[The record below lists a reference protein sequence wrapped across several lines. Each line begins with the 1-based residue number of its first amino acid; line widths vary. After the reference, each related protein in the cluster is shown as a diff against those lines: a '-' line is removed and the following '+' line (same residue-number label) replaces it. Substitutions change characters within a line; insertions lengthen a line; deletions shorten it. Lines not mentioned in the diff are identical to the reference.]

1 VLIIGGGNTAIDAAR
16 SAIRDGAEV
25 SVVYRRSE
33 PEMPAIADE
42 VEKAKK
48 EGVDFRF
55 GLAPTHILRDANSV
69 RGITCQ
75 PTEPGE
81 TDDQGRRQPVSSDAP
96 AVELPCDMVIVAVAQ
111 SPDWHGMETLT
122 TTRDRLKTQEDG
134 RVGDRLWAGGDDR
147 GPGIASAAIAQGR
160 IAAEA
165 AHAELR
171 GLPRATSE
179 ARKIIDRG
187 SVKTDYFPEQAR
199 GLLPRRPE
207 DEWLT
212 HPEAEIDST
221 LEAGQAFEEATRCMS
236 CGLCMD
242 CQLCFMYCNAH
253 GFARIEK
260 TSPGQYFALALDACE
275 GCGKCIE
282 LCPTGYLEP
291 RDD

>member
-1 VLIIGGGNTAIDAAR
+1 
-16 SAIRDGAEV
+16 
-25 SVVYRRSE
+25 
-33 PEMPAIADE
+33 
-42 VEKAKK
+42 
-48 EGVDFRF
+48 
-55 GLAPTHILRDANSV
+55 
-69 RGITCQ
+69 
-75 PTEPGE
+75 
-81 TDDQGRRQPVSSDAP
+81 
-96 AVELPCDMVIVAVAQ
+96 
-111 SPDWHGMETLT
+111 
-122 TTRDRLKTQEDG
+122 
-134 RVGDRLWAGGDDR
+134 
-147 GPGIASAAIAQGR
+147 
-160 IAAEA
+160 
-165 AHAELR
+165 
-171 GLPRATSE
+171 
-179 ARKIIDRG
+179 
-187 SVKTDYFPEQAR
+187 
-199 GLLPRRPE
+199 LLPRRPE